1 MRPIFPSL
9 HFAAASSTS
18 AARSTRTV
26 WCAALCALSLLA
38 PALAQDY
45 AREKRWADEIVP
57 ALVIGDA
64 VQIRAQSGREFLG
77 ILTPGKPGRPALV
90 LAHGVGVHPDHGMIG
105 ILRGK
110 LADLGYTTLSIQMPV
125 AAKEATVDDYYPKLF
140 PDAADR
146 LQKAAEWLKT
156 KGHTNIV
163 LISHSMGAWMANE
176 YLDARHAD
184 TPYRAWVVL
193 GLTGGYS
200 WTMRRYKFP
209 VLDVYG
215 ENDLQPVLKA
225 EGRRKSALD
234 SGNGSRQVKI
244 AAADHHY
251 EKREAALTAAIDA
264 FLRDTVGK

>member
-9 HFAAASSTS
+9 SSTAASSTS

-200 WTMRRYKFP
+200 WTMRLYKFP